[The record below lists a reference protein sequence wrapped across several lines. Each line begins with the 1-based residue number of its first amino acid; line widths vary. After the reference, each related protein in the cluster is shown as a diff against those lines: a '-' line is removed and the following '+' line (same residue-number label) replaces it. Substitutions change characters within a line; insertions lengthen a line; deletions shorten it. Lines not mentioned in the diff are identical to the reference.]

1 MLHKPYRLTL
11 AQRMLVAMGLDS
23 DLLIGHQHDLE
34 AHPTKR
40 GPGRKHAEGKDA
52 SRATARSH
60 GGAGAGFVVRRASTE
75 KMARRQLVKQAG
87 RRQAIKFAKLA
98 KREPTNAAVQ
108 GF

>member
-40 GPGRKHAEGKDA
+40 GPGRKHAQGKDA
-52 SRATARSH
+52 SRATARNH
-60 GGAGAGFVVRRASTE
+60 GGAGPGFVVAKSTSRDIVRDGLIA
-75 KMARRQLVKQAG
+75 KHG
-87 RRQAIKFAKLA
+87 RRQGIKLHKAMR
-98 KREPTNAAVQ
+98 REEHAATV
-108 GF
+108 GA